1 MKYNDDSQY
10 ETFGMSGYAR
20 YPLDPIDSFW
30 ENLGSH
36 LELSKI
42 TSTYSD
48 DPPLYHYHSC
58 IRDLITN
65 RVFFTV
71 EISVNATV
79 YRGSHYIQCGN
90 NIEKWEMTF
99 SYNSNLV
106 YRIKIPDKKQRIYYT
121 LKWIR

>member
-1 MKYNDDSQY
+1 MKYADDSQY
-10 ETFGMSGYAR
+10 ETFGMNGYAH

-36 LELSKI
+36 LELARI

-48 DPPLYHYHSC
+48 DSPLYYYHSY
-58 IRDLITN
+58 IRDLIVN

-71 EISVNATV
+71 EISLDASVH
-79 YRGSHYIQCGN
+79 RGSYYIQCGN

-99 SYNSNLV
+99 SYDSNLV
-106 YRIKIPDKKQRIYYT
+106 YRIKIPDKKQRIYYM
-121 LKWIR
+121 LKWVR